1 MNNTHNISSCD
12 ITPTLMYCNYRW
24 YSNPSFFIGLVCGM
38 FSIVT
43 VAPPYWYVGTH
54 GPLLVHI
61 GACLGVICTYIAL
74 LITLLCSITMTPLV
88 AAQHNN
94 AVELIVP
101 LLIMRASLP
110 FICQLTRATT
120 RTRFSWVCRGGI
132 KRSAST
138 PRLQTENNSS
148 LSINDHH
155 HHGRH
160 HPTSSS
166 SSVLC

>member
-1 MNNTHNISSCD
+1 MLASRTHTTLCKRILIMVSIFPLVLTKIHYSMNNTHNISSCD

-24 YSNPSFFIGLVCGM
+24 YSNPSFFFGLVCGM

-110 FICQLTRATT
+110 FICQLTRVTT
-120 RTRFSWVCRGGI
+120 RTRFSWVVV
-132 KRSAST
+132 
-138 PRLQTENNSS
+138 E
-148 LSINDHH
+148 
-155 HHGRH
+155 
-160 HPTSSS
+160 
-166 SSVLC
+166 